1 MKELHRRRWLLY
13 NRLSGHKL
21 HSCVRRRRGAFCWTA
36 LSCVSSKIHW
46 LVTMCHATV
55 PQYLQYSSFICVSWK
70 LHWLVT
76 TRHATV
82 RLPFIHTGG
91 GRVTWSLSGWKS
103 RWVQKRCEI
112 IIRNSLQS
120 KLSEQNGLT
129 KLAATWQIFIQLSKQ
144 TCNFTFSH
152 CSSSR

>member
-13 NRLSGHKL
+13 NRLSGHHTNSIL
-21 HSCVRRRRGAFCWTA
+21 VSGGAAGRFAVA

-55 PQYLQYSSFICVSWK
+55 PQWRYLQYSSFICVSWK

-82 RLPFIHTGG
+82 RLPFIHSGG

-103 RWVQKRCEI
+103 RWMQKRCEI

-144 TCNFTFSH
+144 TCNFT
-152 CSSSR
+152 